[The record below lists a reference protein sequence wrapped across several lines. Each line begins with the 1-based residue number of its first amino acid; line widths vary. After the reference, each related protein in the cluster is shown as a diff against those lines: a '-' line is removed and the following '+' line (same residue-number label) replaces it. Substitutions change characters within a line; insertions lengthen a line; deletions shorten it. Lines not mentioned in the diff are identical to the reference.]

1 MGNLSNKGGDDGR
14 RGGDVSIKLQNPGAA
29 IIIETQVLNISI
41 WKSQQE
47 FWNHCGVILL
57 SKPGKKLGIVG
68 TIALHLP
75 KVATCDDLLS
85 YPIPRWS
92 VDAGA
97 CQMGRTFNKVV
108 QAKILCIATINS
120 VDRKKDIQSVCA
132 NFDSFSRE
140 PLLEWEDLKNVYW
153 RKIPIHSPKEI
164 YRNAECEIKERGN
177 RPN

>member
-1 MGNLSNKGGDDGR
+1 MGNLSNKGGHDGR

-57 SKPGKKLGIVG
+57 PKPGKTLGIVG
-68 TIALHLP
+68 TVALHLP

-85 YPIPRWS
+85 YSIPRWS

-108 QAKILCIATINS
+108 QAKILCIAIINS
-120 VDRKKDIQSVCA
+120 VDMKGLLPNIKDEQSVCP
-132 NFDSFSRE
+132 NFDSFCLSRE
-140 PLLEWEDLKNVYW
+140 PLLEW
-153 RKIPIHSPKEI
+153 
-164 YRNAECEIKERGN
+164 
-177 RPN
+177 